1 MCINEAVSESVAG
14 YSFALSE
21 LPSRS
26 RRVVVFS

>member
-1 MCINEAVSESVAG
+1 MCTNEVVPKSVAG
-14 YSFALSE
+14 YSFALFE